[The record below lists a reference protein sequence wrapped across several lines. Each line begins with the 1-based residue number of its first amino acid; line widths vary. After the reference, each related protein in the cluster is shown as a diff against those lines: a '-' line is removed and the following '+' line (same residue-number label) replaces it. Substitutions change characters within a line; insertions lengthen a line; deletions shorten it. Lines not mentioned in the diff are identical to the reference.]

1 MTPESVAET
10 PGLEVSTTRT
20 GDQTT
25 VVCTGRIVGET
36 AKELSSEVR
45 AAISDSEAIV
55 VDLSNVSYMDSSGLG
70 TLVTL
75 YISAKRARKTF
86 KLVKL
91 SDRVAELLRITKLA
105 SVFDGYGEYL

>member
-1 MTPESVAET
+1 MTPETVAQK

-25 VVCTGRIVGET
+25 FVCKGRIVSET
-36 AKELSSEVR
+36 AKELSGEVR
-45 AAISDSEAIV
+45 AAIPDSQVIV

-70 TLVTL
+70 TLVSL

-86 KLVKL
+86 KIVKL
-91 SDRVAELLRITKLA
+91 SERVAELLRISKLT
-105 SVFDGYGEYL
+105 SVFEGYGEYL